1 MTDHVLSAAADG
13 PGAVPRRLH
22 ADTAR
27 LALFAA
33 LSALAL
39 VPVAT
44 TPIPA
49 MVDYLNHL
57 ARMYE
62 LAAPTSPY
70 YHAAW
75 KLYPNLAMDLI
86 VPILARWTGVEM
98 AGRLFLLASQILVVT
113 GAIAIELRVKRRFE
127 SAGFVALL
135 YLFNVPFAWGFLNFE
150 FAMGVALWGIAA
162 WLAVREA
169 AWPIRFVV
177 NAIFVVALF
186 AGHLFALGL
195 YGVTL
200 GLHETWAQAWAQ
212 ARAQAWAAGRT
223 DRPVRRVLATGL
235 LLAAPVVALAIVMA
249 ATGSSVGG
257 SDTQWQAVMK
267 PLWPVYLLNGDSTFI
282 AMCGTAALAWLVRAM
297 VIRRELAFVASGVWL
312 AVGFGV
318 LYLVIPGSLL
328 GTQFV
333 DIRVLVGAVMILPA
347 FVSVTFASPR
357 GARIAAAVVGAVTLA
372 NIVVVE
378 RVWSSYQPVYRDMI
392 ASFAELTPRSR
403 VLVAHAGEAGDPP
416 IGRLTEYPL
425 YHAPTLA
432 VHYAGAFVPS
442 LFTTAG
448 KQPLTVVPEMRRL
461 AFSDGGPVPLSVL
474 AALAKGGP
482 ITATAPA
489 FLEHWPSDFDY
500 VYILGTLAGE
510 TVPDVLQL
518 VERRPGFALYRT
530 REPGSAR
537 GLRP

>member
-1 MTDHVLSAAADG
+1 MIDHVLPAAADV

-70 YHAAW
+70 YQAAW

-86 VPILARWTGVEM
+86 VPGLARWTGVEM
-98 AGRLFLLASQILVVT
+98 AARLFLLASQVLVVT

-127 SAGFVALL
+127 IAGFVALL

-169 AWPIRFVV
+169 AWPTRFGV
-177 NAIFVVALF
+177 NAVFVVALF
-186 AGHLFALGL
+186 AGHMFALGL

-200 GLHETWAQAWAQ
+200 GLHETWAQAW
-212 ARAQAWAAGRT
+212 AQAWAAGRT

-267 PLWPVYLLNGDSTFI
+267 LLWPVYLLNGDSTFI
-282 AMCGTAALAWLVRAM
+282 AVCGTAALAWLVHGM
-297 VIRRELAFVASGVWL
+297 VGRRELGFVASGAWL
-312 AVGFGV
+312 AVGFGI
-318 LYLVIPGSLL
+318 LYLVVPGDFL

-333 DIRVLVGAVMILPA
+333 DIRVLVGAITILPA
-347 FVSVTFASPR
+347 FVSVTFSSAR
-357 GARIAAAVVGAVTLA
+357 GARVAAVVVGAVTLV

-392 ASFAELTPRSR
+392 ASFAELTPRAR
-403 VLVAHAGEAGDPP
+403 VLVAHSGETGDPP
-416 IGRLTEYPL
+416 IGHLTEYPL

-474 AALAKGGP
+474 AAVARS
-482 ITATAPA
+482 AANAAAAPD
-489 FLEHWPSDFDY
+489 FLRHWPSDFDY
-500 VYILGTLAGE
+500 VYVLGAPAGE
-510 TVPDVLQL
+510 PVPDVLQL

-530 REPGSAR
+530 REPLSAR